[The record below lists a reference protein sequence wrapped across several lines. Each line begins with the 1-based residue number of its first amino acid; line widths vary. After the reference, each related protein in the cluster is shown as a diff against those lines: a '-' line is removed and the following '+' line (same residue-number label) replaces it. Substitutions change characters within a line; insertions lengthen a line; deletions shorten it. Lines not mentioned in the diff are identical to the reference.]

1 MKILKLLKLDELSGG
16 SGVPGLNRNDA
27 YQLRIPL
34 PPLEVQQQIV
44 NECEASEQAVI
55 KAKEAIQ
62 QAKNEIEERINSIYK
77 DSKELVGLSKVS
89 DIKRGRFSHR
99 PRNYPRFYDGIYP
112 FIQTGDIVRVNG
124 NKIEYTQTLNEDG
137 LQVSKLFQ
145 PSIVLVTI
153 AANIGDTAVLD
164 YPACFPD
171 SVVALISNNDINVYF
186 LELIMRKQKQYLND
200 VAPKMAQKNINIEI
214 LKSVKIPVPPLS
226 VQEKLVSEVD
236 KLEQEITKDQN
247 IIDESHNL
255 KQKVMKRY
263 L

>member
-1 MKILKLLKLDELSGG
+1 M
-16 SGVPGLNRNDA
+16 VQNLNTERV
-27 YQLRIPL
+27 RSTKFSL

-44 NECEASEQAVI
+44 DECEAINQAVI
-55 KAKEAIQ
+55 NAQDAIQ
-62 QAKNEIEERINSIYK
+62 QARNEIEERISYIYQ
-77 DSKELVGLSKVS
+77 DTRELVGLSKVS

-99 PRNYPRFYDGIYP
+99 PRNDPRFYNGIYP
-112 FIQTGDIVRVNG
+112 FIQTGDIVRAKG

-171 SVVALISNNDINVYF
+171 SVVALIPNNDINVYF
-186 LELIMRKQKQYLND
+186 LELIMRRQKQYLND
-200 VAPKMAQKNINIEI
+200 IAPQMAQKNINIEI
-214 LKSVKIPVPPLS
+214 LNSVKIPLPTLPI
-226 VQEKLVSEVD
+226 QERLVSEVE
-236 KLEQEITKDQN
+236 KLEQEISKNQK
-247 IIDESHNL
+247 IVDESPNL
-255 KQKVMKRY
+255 KQQVMKRY